1 MSADKEGA
9 KMEKLIEIISA
20 MDEEEKK
27 IVVKQ
32 IASDILFE
40 ELWIRDM
47 ENRKTIEEI
56 QDVLIRRSNAIR

>member
-9 KMEKLIEIISA
+9 KMEKLIEIIAA

-32 IASDILFE
+32 LDSDILFE
-40 ELWIRDM
+40 ELWLRDL

-56 QDVLIRRSNAIR
+56 QDVLIRRTNAIR

>member
-1 MSADKEGA
+1 
-9 KMEKLIEIISA
+9 MEKLIEIIAA

>member
-1 MSADKEGA
+1 MLADKEGE
-9 KMEKLIEIISA
+9 KMEKLIDIIAA

-27 IVVKQ
+27 VVVKQ

-40 ELWIRDM
+40 ELRIRDM

-56 QDVLIRRSNAIR
+56 QDVLTRRTNAIR